1 MAQPEKQPASVPE
14 FLEPERETLRD
25 QLSAAWQLQTEEVQ
39 KQLERGWRE
48 HLAQAI
54 DERFAGVVARVE
66 AETARRAA
74 EASEAAREAARE
86 AAAADLRRYTERLNQ
101 TARRLEQAED
111 APAWASA
118 LLDGLHSFAPQVT
131 LFSVLTGKLRYEGHR
146 APAGRQFGDFSHL
159 DLAADAAPAFANVL
173 ETLDTVIAL
182 ATAGELTE
190 PLARTIGADPEK
202 RICLLPVTIGRSTG
216 NRRVA
221 AIVYA
226 EPGGAPS
233 DTNALELLTA
243 LAGTTLDCRLNRR
256 APTPVRAVPAPVPA
270 ATGELVNII
279 PTGEAAVEDSIEPV
293 PSPPPLTELPREE
306 QEWHA
311 RAQRFA
317 RVRVAEM
324 RLYQAQAVR
333 QGRDQARLYMALR
346 GEMDRSRAQFKHEF
360 LHVDSMI
367 DYFHIEVV
375 RTLANDDPA
384 LLGPEYPGPLA

>member
-1 MAQPEKQPASVPE
+1 MSVSRAS
-14 FLEPERETLRD
+14 L
-25 QLSAAWQLQTEEVQ
+25 
-39 KQLERGWRE
+39 
-48 HLAQAI
+48 
-54 DERFAGVVARVE
+54 ARVE
-66 AETARRAA
+66 AETARRSA
-74 EASEAAREAARE
+74 EAAEAAREAARE

-146 APAGRQFGDFSHL
+146 APAGRQFGDFSQL
-159 DLAADAAPAFANVL
+159 DLPSDAAPAFANVL

-182 ATAGELTE
+182 ATPGELTE
-190 PLARTIGADPEK
+190 PLARTLRADPEK

-233 DTNALELLTA
+233 DTNALELLAA
-243 LAGTTLDCRLNRR
+243 LAGATLDCRLNRR
-256 APTPVRAVPAPVPA
+256 APTPVKTVPAQAPA
-270 ATGELVNII
+270 VTGELVNIM
-279 PTGEAAVEDSIEPV
+279 PAVVAPDGESIEPPP
-293 PSPPPLTELPREE
+293 PSPPPLAELPREE

-360 LHVDSMI
+360 LHVASMV
-367 DYFHIEVV
+367 DYFHLEVV